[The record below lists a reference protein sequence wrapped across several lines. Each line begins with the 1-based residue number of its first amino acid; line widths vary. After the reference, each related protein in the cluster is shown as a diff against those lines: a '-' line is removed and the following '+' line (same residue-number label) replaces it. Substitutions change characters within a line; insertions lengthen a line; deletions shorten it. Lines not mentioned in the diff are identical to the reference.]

1 MRHNLEG
8 ATTERLSFRKVTED
22 DFEMWLPFYSDETV
36 IQNLGMTAIATAE
49 ERCRYWL
56 NLTFERYKNNLGGAY
71 IVTEKATGIIVG
83 QSGLIVRNIDGIL
96 ELEVT
101 YSILPEHRGKGYASE
116 AAQKCRDFA
125 FEKEQA
131 GSVIS
136 IINIHNTDSQK
147 VAFQN
152 GMQIDKTTEFME
164 MPVQIFRINA
174 TVWNTIKKPS

>member
-1 MRHNLEG
+1 MQHTLEG
-8 ATTERLSFRKVTED
+8 ATTTRLSFRKVTED
-22 DFEMWLPFYSDETV
+22 DFEMWLPFYREEAV
-36 IQNLGMTAIATAE
+36 IQNLGMTTISTSE

-71 IVTEKATGIIVG
+71 ILTEKSSGIVVG

-116 AAQKCRDFA
+116 ASQKCRDFA

-131 GSVIS
+131 ESVIS

-147 VAFQN
+147 VAIQN
-152 GMQIDKTTEFME
+152 GMHIDKTTEFME
-164 MPVQIFRINA
+164 MPVQIFRITA
-174 TVWNTIKKPS
+174 TVWNAIKKPS